1 MENFLI
7 QTLQKKTLFSYF
19 SKKLWNNFSNNLS
32 QKLLVNKKV
41 QNLQKGSLMLIY
53 FYTLAKGKYTKNTFS
68 GFVMKKKKNQYNTT
82 ATIRK
87 THKYVGFTINFAVYS
102 PIILDFKIIKQHRKV
117 KRKEL
122 KKLKSIF

>member
-41 QNLQKGSLMLIY
+41 QNLQKESI
-53 FYTLAKGKYTKNTFS
+53 TKPEEFR
-68 GFVMKKKKNQYNTT
+68 Q
-82 ATIRK
+82 
-87 THKYVGFTINFAVYS
+87 
-102 PIILDFKIIKQHRKV
+102 
-117 KRKEL
+117 
-122 KKLKSIF
+122 